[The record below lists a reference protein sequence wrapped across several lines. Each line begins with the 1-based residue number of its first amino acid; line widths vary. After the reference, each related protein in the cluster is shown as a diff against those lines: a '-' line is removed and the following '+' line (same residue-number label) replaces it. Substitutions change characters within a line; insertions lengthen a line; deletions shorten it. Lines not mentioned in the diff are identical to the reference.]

1 MKKIRLIQTVPR
13 ESWRLAGVGDL
24 ARNLNLKS
32 RDASERPA
40 LRKSGRGSPLVAEG
54 MLSHSPFPVC
64 ARHASLEFLQR
75 PP

>member
-1 MKKIRLIQTVPR
+1 MKRIRLVQTVPR
-13 ESWRLAGVGDL
+13 ESWLLAGKGDL

-54 MLSHSPFPVC
+54 MLSHSPFPVW
-64 ARHASLEFLQR
+64 AQHVSLEFL
-75 PP
+75 